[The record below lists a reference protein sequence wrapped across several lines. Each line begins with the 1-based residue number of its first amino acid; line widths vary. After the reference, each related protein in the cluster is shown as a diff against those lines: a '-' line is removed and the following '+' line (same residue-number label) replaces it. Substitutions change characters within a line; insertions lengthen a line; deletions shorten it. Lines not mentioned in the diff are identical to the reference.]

1 MSTHA
6 DQTPKRIDV
15 LIINDDAEMPSLLNP
30 ISGQIFITNKIGKQV
45 IELADGRLK
54 AGEIAD
60 QIISRYRG
68 AAAESI
74 RHDVLAFLDAGTT
87 KGLITWTQA

>member
-6 DQTPKRIDV
+6 GDTPRRIDV
-15 LIINDDAEMPSLLNP
+15 LIINDDRETPSLLNP
-30 ISGQIFITNKIGKQV
+30 ISGQIFITNTVGKQV

-60 QIISRYRG
+60 QIIQRYRG
-68 AAAESI
+68 ASPEAIQQE
-74 RHDVLAFLDAGTT
+74 VLAFLEASST

>member
-1 MSTHA
+1 MAS
-6 DQTPKRIDV
+6 
-15 LIINDDAEMPSLLNP
+15 
-30 ISGQIFITNKIGKQV
+30 
-45 IELADGRLK
+45 LK